1 MAFDLESSSPPDTG
15 KGKELKTGNL
25 KRSYNMPKG
34 GKLSYKSIVACYES
48 SKTDSDRTACKK
60 YFDKKHGKKESLYTS
75 KKKSRPSNIGKG
87 TSKNIQELMDNRMK
101 MGSDPALKK
110 KKKKGK

>member
-1 MAFDLESSSPPDTG
+1 MAFNLDSVTNKIPNRQGKPD
-15 KGKELKTGNL
+15 KETGNS
-25 KRSYNMPKG
+25 RRYNMPKG

-48 SKTDSDRTACKK
+48 SKTDSDRMTCKK
-60 YFDKKHGKKESLYTS
+60 YFDKKHSKKESLYTS
-75 KKKSRPSNIGKG
+75 KKKSRPSR
-87 TSKNIQELMDNRMK
+87 TTKNIQELMDNRMK